1 MFKIRLYPIKNLKIL
16 MIKIIPVIVIV
27 ALSILFYQCDNNK
40 KVNTVKNEDIE
51 NSYFDYDEK
60 ERKLISDKAWEEA
73 HNYGKTITD
82 TTFLQTRGVMS
93 QSAIDALTEK
103 GWNNDYAFNQV
114 VYMAALERAKKHL
127 SVKDN
132 QFVFNLNSGA
142 EINITEDLYQFIAN
156 LFVDWNTWIED
167 GIIKIV
173 KTGEGYYDIEPVPN
187 NGRVD

>member
-1 MFKIRLYPIKNLKIL
+1 

-40 KVNTVKNEDIE
+40 KVNTVKNEDLE

-156 LFVDWNTWIED
+156 LFMDWNTWIKD

-173 KTGEGYYDIEPVPN
+173 KTEEGYYDIEPVPN